1 MIPPAITIYIHIFL
15 IFRSSLIDHI
25 VLFHVK
31 HTKIL
36 EFIMTA
42 IVLTEPQNYIQGIFY
57 LS

>member
-15 IFRSSLIDHI
+15 IFHSSLIDHI

-42 IVLTEPQNYIQGIFY
+42 IVLTEAQNYIQGIFY